1 MEKAQKKIISNEDA
15 FKQIEAERQKL
26 AKEHQEQEIRWEIDL
41 KYFEEQLSQAKTM
54 VNRLKG

>member
-41 KYFEEQLSQAKTM
+41 KYFEE
-54 VNRLKG
+54 